1 MENFMERRAN
11 KISAQEIIKA
21 NEAAEAAHRE
31 QMESQNRQ
39 YEEEISVLRQN
50 ANKLEERLSGIEDA
64 LKELQ
69 VGSKDTGSAPQNVDA
84 AIDNLKEDL
93 ERRLDKSD
101 EATHDVGVRIYRNV
115 QASVIDEQSK
125 QLDEIREDMK
135 KQLDSIRGEFS
146 VLLRRLDTTRN
157 QLEEEYKANNG
168 NKNKG
173 FMPVAIVIL
182 LVSIA
187 DLVLNIL
194 RILGLF

>member
-1 MENFMERRAN
+1 
-11 KISAQEIIKA
+11 
-21 NEAAEAAHRE
+21 
-31 QMESQNRQ
+31 
-39 YEEEISVLRQN
+39 
-50 ANKLEERLSGIEDA
+50 
-64 LKELQ
+64 
-69 VGSKDTGSAPQNVDA
+69 
-84 AIDNLKEDL
+84 
-93 ERRLDKSD
+93 
-101 EATHDVGVRIYRNV
+101 
-115 QASVIDEQSK
+115 
-125 QLDEIREDMK
+125 MK